1 MDRSSRRGYRRREK
15 QLQAYRPH
23 SRSQWKVAGKGLDF
37 EIAQAATAVEV
48 WSCDED
54 GHVIVPFPM
63 GTDGACDMDALDLSN
78 T

>member
-1 MDRSSRRGYRRREK
+1 MEDRGESKS
-15 QLQAYRPH
+15 
-23 SRSQWKVAGKGLDF
+23 LDF

-63 GTDGACDMDALDLSN
+63 GTD
-78 T
+78 